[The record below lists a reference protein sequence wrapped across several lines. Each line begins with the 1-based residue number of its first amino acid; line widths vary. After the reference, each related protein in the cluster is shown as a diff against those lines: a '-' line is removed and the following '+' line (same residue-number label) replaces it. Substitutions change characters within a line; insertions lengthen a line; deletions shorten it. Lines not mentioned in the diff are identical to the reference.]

1 MPCRCKNRTRC
12 VPVKA
17 IDLNIDATDL
27 KFFWPPVCVQYSR
40 IALLRS
46 ILKRVYHLL
55 SKRPSLPSLITLLE
69 RFSEKLP
76 GDHPEEWG
84 ERGGVAVCWKPLK
97 RLLLPECVEAAK
109 PDLEEWE
116 GKFVQTFVCWGD
128 WVWGNIGAVLVLKL
142 WRVSENGH

>member
-1 MPCRCKNRTRC
+1 

-55 SKRPSLPSLITLLE
+55 SKTT
-69 RFSEKLP
+69 K
-76 GDHPEEWG
+76 
-84 ERGGVAVCWKPLK
+84 
-97 RLLLPECVEAAK
+97 LLLLDSLLQE
-109 PDLEEWE
+109 
-116 GKFVQTFVCWGD
+116 
-128 WVWGNIGAVLVLKL
+128 
-142 WRVSENGH
+142 R